1 MTRETIE
8 LEYPVIFEGQEISEL
23 SLRRPR
29 MRDMKRQQQ
38 KKDDLDKALTMI
50 ADLAEVSP
58 KLVEELD
65 PVDFTTLS
73 DWVGNCM
80 PNAEDATR

>member
-8 LEYPVIFEGQEISEL
+8 LQYPVTVDGEEISTL

-29 MRDMKRQQQ
+29 MRDMKRQQ
-38 KKDDLDKALTMI
+38 KVKDDLEKAMTMI

-58 KLVEELD
+58 KVVEELD
-65 PVDFTTLS
+65 PVDFTRLS

-80 PNAEDATR
+80 PQPEDATL